1 MNGVA
6 WILENERNKMR
17 LKLFW
22 WFLILGA
29 SGAVNA
35 FADESESADAKERD
49 STGSDDPDGLDTQ
62 AREAFS
68 EAKALYNDGDYV
80 NAAEKFREAY
90 ALKPTWK
97 LLFNIGQCEAAA
109 KRHGLAMEAFEQYL
123 SLAGDDITPDRQE
136 LVAREMARLR
146 PIVGFVTIAANPGA
160 VVTIDGIYRGRT
172 PLPGP
177 LLVAAGKDHT
187 AKIEIEAELVLERV
201 VRVSGQQSITVD
213 VEAELELDKA
223 EEEEE
228 EPQHEPPPVIPVQPR
243 PAKQK
248 SAKKTAGLATL
259 GVGAALLVSGAVT
272 GGLALAQFSE
282 LSDECPDNRC
292 PSTNERDK
300 AERADTLA
308 LATDILIPTGAVL
321 GTLGVVLLVL
331 SKKESESGSPVAFE
345 PVVGPGQAGFVV
357 EGRF

>member
-1 MNGVA
+1 
-6 WILENERNKMR
+6 MR

-29 SGAVNA
+29 SGAANA
-35 FADESESADAKERD
+35 FADESENADGAEKESADVKERD
-49 STGSDDPDGLDTQ
+49 SSGTDDSDSADTQ

-68 EAKALYNDGDYV
+68 QAKVLYNNGEYIK
-80 NAAEKFREAY
+80 AAEKFREAY

-136 LVAREMARLR
+136 LVAREMTRLR
-146 PIVGFVTIAANPGA
+146 PIVGFVAITAKPGA
-160 VVTIDGIYRGRT
+160 AVTIDGIYRGKT

-177 LLVAAGKDHT
+177 LLVAAGKEHT
-187 AKIEIEAELVLERV
+187 VKIEIGGALVLERG

-213 VEAELELDKA
+213 VEAELEPDKA
-223 EEEEE
+223 LEEA
-228 EPQHEPPPVIPVQPR
+228 PGDEPPPMAPVR
-243 PAKQK
+243 PVARK
-248 SAKKTAGLATL
+248 SAKRTAGLATL

-272 GGLALAQFSE
+272 GGLALAQYSE
-282 LSDECPDNRC
+282 LSDQCPNNQC
-292 PSTNERDK
+292 PSTNEKDK

-321 GTLGVVLLVL
+321 GTLGIVLLVL
-331 SKKESESGSPVAFE
+331 SKKERGTAASDKIGFVPA
-345 PVVGPGQAGFVV
+345 VGPGQAGLAV